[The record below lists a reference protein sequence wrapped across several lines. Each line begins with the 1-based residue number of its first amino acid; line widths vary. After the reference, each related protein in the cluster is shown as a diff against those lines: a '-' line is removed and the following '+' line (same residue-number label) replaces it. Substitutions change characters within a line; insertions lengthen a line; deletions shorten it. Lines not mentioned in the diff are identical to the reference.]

1 MRRKRKE
8 EEEEQKK
15 EEKSIEIEA
24 AKKEKA
30 EQVASREVKLTKP
43 AVVAPVVLMQ
53 LVVQPIV
60 KVRTSIEATVP
71 SIKAVAPLVIML
83 FTSALILLKLFPF

>member
-1 MRRKRKE
+1 M
-8 EEEEQKK
+8 
-15 EEKSIEIEA
+15 
-24 AKKEKA
+24 
-30 EQVASREVKLTKP
+30 ASREVKLTKP